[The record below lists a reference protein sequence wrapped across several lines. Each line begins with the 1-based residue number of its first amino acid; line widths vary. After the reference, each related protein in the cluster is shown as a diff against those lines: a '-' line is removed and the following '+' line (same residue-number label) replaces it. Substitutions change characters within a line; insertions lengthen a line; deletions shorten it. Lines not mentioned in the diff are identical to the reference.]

1 MSTIEMKDRLHA
13 IIDRHAENEA
23 WLTRILE
30 ILESA
35 EPVSNDNWW
44 AALSDEQKKRID
56 ESILAADRGE
66 FISNEDVL
74 DSL

>member
-1 MSTIEMKDRLHA
+1 MSTNEWIDRLHA
-13 IIDRHAENEA
+13 IIDRHVDDEA

-44 AALSDEQKKRID
+44 AHLTDEQKQRID
-56 ESILAADRGE
+56 ASILAADAGE
-66 FISNEDVL
+66 FVSNEDVL